1 MQSIISHRAQ
11 VCGCSQF
18 SKSSRILDE
27 KREAVHGKLQVLGE
41 GGREKERESREES
54 EGEINF
60 PLE

>member
-1 MQSIISHRAQ
+1 M
-11 VCGCSQF
+11 CGCSQF

-27 KREAVHGKLQVLGE
+27 KREAVHGKLQVLGG
-41 GGREKERESREES
+41 GGREKERESREGR